1 MITQVGVSGNTIM
14 NWTNHLRGLVIW
26 DIENL
31 DLAAVPIGGEGIIA
45 EIVEITPERRM
56 IAVSVQDRSA
66 DTLRDIIQ
74 EHVLPGTLEWSTRR

>member
-74 EHVLPGTLEWSTRR
+74 EHVLPGT

>member
-1 MITQVGVSGNTIM
+1 MITQVGVSSNAII

-26 DIENL
+26 DIE

-45 EIVEITPERRM
+45 EIVETTPERRM
-56 IAVSVQDRSA
+56 IAMSVQDRSA
-66 DTLRDIIQ
+66 DTLRDISQ